1 MAVHQ
6 SVPVRD
12 ELPGFGRRTFLIGA
26 GALLAA
32 GLAGSGGAA
41 AQPGLPRRPNIL
53 IVITDQER
61 QPMHWPENW
70 ARDNLPNRRRLADT
84 GLTFTR
90 SFCNA
95 AMCSPSRSTLFTGLY
110 PAQHGVVSTLTE
122 GGTVSPTEP
131 VLPVDGQNMA
141 KMLLSAGYDVH
152 YRGKWHMSKGADGG
166 EPTSEDIARY
176 GFSGWE
182 PPEAGQDTAPANFG
196 GGCADRDRKIAADA
210 ASFLR
215 SRTTQDPNPFA
226 LIVSFANPHDILAYP
241 KTWNEVEGTC
251 ANYADD
257 GPEIFD
263 QGIDLPPTIDE
274 DLLRNFKPTA
284 QAELLLALAGGLG
297 PLRGSDAAA
306 QYVNLYAYMHKVVDE
321 HIGTVLDALESVS
334 GMRERTVVFRIS
346 DHGEMGLSHGGLRQK
361 AFNAYEETL
370 NVPLVVSNPVMFP
383 APARTDALASLID
396 VMPTLATMAQ
406 VPDRGAW
413 TFKGVDL
420 SPVISDAAA
429 RPASTSTTVQ
439 DTILFTFDDENAANP
454 NGQTIV
460 KQPNHIRAVRQDRWK
475 YAMYFDPAGVAL
487 PQFEL
492 YDLHTDP
499 LEMRNRANPLDLANF
514 DPVQVATM
522 HALLVEVMSRTGTTP
537 AGMPS
542 VPMPEVPL
550 PTGAA
555 SGSAGN

>member
-429 RPASTSTTVQ
+429 RPAGASTTVQ

-550 PTGAA
+550 PTGVAT
-555 SGSAGN
+555 GSAGN

>member
-550 PTGAA
+550 PTGVAT
-555 SGSAGN
+555 GSAGN

>member
-53 IVITDQER
+53 IVITDRER

-429 RPASTSTTVQ
+429 RPAGASTTVQ

-460 KQPNHIRAVRQDRWK
+460 KQPNHIRAVRQHRWK

-550 PTGAA
+550 PTGVAT
-555 SGSAGN
+555 GSAGN